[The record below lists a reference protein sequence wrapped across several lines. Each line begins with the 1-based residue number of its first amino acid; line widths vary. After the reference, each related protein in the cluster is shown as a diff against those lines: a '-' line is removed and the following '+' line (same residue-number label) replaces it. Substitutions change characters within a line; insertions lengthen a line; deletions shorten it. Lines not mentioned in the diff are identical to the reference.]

1 MNDIKGPL
9 IFVAGLL
16 SLFAMIFITAII
28 DSNHRQEC
36 RSLAMQ
42 RGMTSAEIQAVC
54 R

>member
-1 MNDIKGPL
+1 MNDIKGP
-9 IFVAGLL
+9 IVFVAGILL
-16 SLFAMIFITAII
+16 LFAMVFITAVI

>member
-1 MNDIKGPL
+1 MNDVKAAV
-9 IFVAGLL
+9 IFVGGILA
-16 SLFAMIFITAII
+16 LFSMMFISAVI

>member
-1 MNDIKGPL
+1 MNDVKGPL
-9 IFVAGLL
+9 IFCGAFLV
-16 SLFAMIFITAII
+16 LFAMIFITAVI

-42 RGMTSAEIQAVC
+42 RNMTSAEIQAVC

>member
-1 MNDIKGPL
+1 MNDIKGP
-9 IFVAGLL
+9 IVFIAGILL
-16 SLFAMIFITAII
+16 LFAMIFITAVI